1 MHRFGDL
8 DLVIEPA
15 GFPGGYD
22 SLASGATVETI
33 AGVDVQVATL
43 DDVIASKEAA
53 GRDKDFTALPLLI
66 ALRNRASD
74 R

>member
-1 MHRFGDL
+1 MLNLATRFGDL

-15 GFPGGYD
+15 GFPRGYD

-53 GRDKDFTALPLLI
+53 GRDKDFTARLS
-66 ALRNRASD
+66 RVS
-74 R
+74 